1 MDKPRVAFFDF
12 ASCEGD
18 QLQIVN
24 LEEDLLKVVGA
35 VDIVSFREAMK
46 GHSDNYDIA
55 FVEGSI
61 TRRSDEPR
69 LMEIRKNAKI
79 LVALGACATI
89 GGVNLLKNFQELES
103 VRKFVYGEK
112 FYNYETYPSRPI
124 KAVVPVDLE
133 IHGCPI
139 NRNEFV
145 MAFKA
150 LLMGKKPE
158 IPNYPVCEECKMN
171 ENICVFEM
179 GMTCMGPVT
188 RAGCGACCV
197 GEGSVCWGCRGFVD
211 HPNADSERE
220 VLAKYGLSVSDILK
234 KFRLYT
240 GFSEVS
246 K

>member
-69 LMEIRKNAKI
+69 LKEIRKNAKI

-89 GGVNLLKNFQELES
+89 GGVNLLKNFQEQES
-103 VRKFVYGEK
+103 VRKFVYGDK
-112 FYNYETYPSRPI
+112 FYQ
-124 KAVVPVDLE
+124 L
-133 IHGCPI
+133 
-139 NRNEFV
+139 
-145 MAFKA
+145 
-150 LLMGKKPE
+150 
-158 IPNYPVCEECKMN
+158 
-171 ENICVFEM
+171 
-179 GMTCMGPVT
+179 
-188 RAGCGACCV
+188 
-197 GEGSVCWGCRGFVD
+197 
-211 HPNADSERE
+211 
-220 VLAKYGLSVSDILK
+220 
-234 KFRLYT
+234 
-240 GFSEVS
+240 
-246 K
+246 